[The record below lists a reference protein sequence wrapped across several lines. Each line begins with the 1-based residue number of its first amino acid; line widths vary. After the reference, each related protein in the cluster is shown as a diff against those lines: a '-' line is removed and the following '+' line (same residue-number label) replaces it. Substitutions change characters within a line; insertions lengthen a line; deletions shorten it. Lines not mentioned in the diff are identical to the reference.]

1 MNVVVV
7 LRPVFGFWTSI
18 PLASTFP
25 VVDLT
30 LFVSTAR

>member
-7 LRPVFGFWTSI
+7 LRPVFAFWTRI
-18 PLASTFP
+18 PPAFTFP

-30 LFVSTAR
+30 IFVSTAR